1 MRYRPNGSNR
11 HDLFILDDSEGN
23 DDFNFTNPTD
33 LEWMSLNYRK
43 ERAAKLSKSKRR
55 IILIMF

>member
-11 HDLFILDDSEGN
+11 HDPFIFDDSEGN